1 MLLWHFVITLNFLHY
16 FGSSG
21 LASLVAL
28 RSWCIHCTAPWTFY
42 LQQTKPF
49 TCQSAV
55 LRVLAR
61 ALRSPMYGLLPTSVS
76 CGSGPHHA
84 LPKLAYSQETNP
96 NILERQ
102 LVFMCKVIST
112 CISLNSIEY
121 LFKRR
126 RSLGITGIPW
136 RKITNSTC
144 SENCTYF
151 SLSKITSF
159 QQYPAYW
166 SKTTIW
172 SREIKI
178 SVPFP
183 LFPEQLSRGVQ
194 KGFVVFQR
202 ANYHF
207 ASLQGSVNRRS

>member
-1 MLLWHFVITLNFLHY
+1 MPWGVPCMDSCPHQWAVGQAHTMLCRNRHTL
-16 FGSSG
+16 
-21 LASLVAL
+21 
-28 RSWCIHCTAPWTFY
+28 
-42 LQQTKPF
+42 
-49 TCQSAV
+49 
-55 LRVLAR
+55 
-61 ALRSPMYGLLPTSVS
+61 
-76 CGSGPHHA
+76 
-84 LPKLAYSQETNP
+84 ETNP

-112 CISLNSIEY
+112 YISLNSIEY
-121 LFKRR
+121 LFKLR

-136 RKITNSTC
+136 RKTTNSTC

-166 SKTTIW
+166 LKTTIC

-178 SVPFP
+178 LVPFP
-183 LFPEQLSRGVQ
+183 PFPEQLSRGVQ

-202 ANYHF
+202 AIYHF